1 MAEKTRL
8 NISLSSDMREWLEAE
23 SKRLGIPMSSLVIM
37 ALNTYITQQKTV
49 QLTDYLR
56 SNDYLPASVVL

>member
-8 NISLSSDMREWLEAE
+8 NIGLSSDMREWLEAE
-23 SKRLGIPMSSLVIM
+23 SKRLGVPMSSLVIM